1 AWWGG
6 GARTARGRGGVA
18 DGRASRMWSGGRGSR
33 WGPPPRRREWASMVA
48 PPEPAGPPPI
58 TATSG
63 TCVTLMPGG
72 IKESAAPSVN
82 CVHASRDQR
91 GRVTCVT
98 LPPSNDTVKVCDGL
112 ASYVHV
118 EASSDGVRSAG
129 GQRAAR

>member
-1 AWWGG
+1 QRG
-6 GARTARGRGGVA
+6 RPARGRPPT
-18 DGRASRMWSGGRGSR
+18 GGRG
-33 WGPPPRRREWASMVA
+33 PATTVPA
-48 PPEPAGPPPI
+48 PGPAGPPPI

-82 CVHASRDQR
+82 CAHASRDQR